1 MADLTSGEYLKD
13 ARQYSENDN
22 LSDSQIINS
31 YNAEFG
37 LQADGSGAMTGAD
50 LTLSEFANELRTQN
64 TGLADVAD
72 YQFQDTFTTY
82 QQENNIKPRGQRDSG
97 FEYSTD
103 QAAKL
108 IGSGITTV
116 GDFFGWDDFQD
127 YGNNIIRQQNQDI
140 EDGQYTSANPN
151 SLLDSYNN
159 EGMEEF
165 LSNILIKVE
174 ENAATSGVP
183 LIAKAAAVTV
193 AALGAPMIGTAL
205 FSASMLASAAMSI
218 GESAQEQEEKTG
230 KSNSGKAILTGIGV
244 AGLDLL
250 SVNKIFG
257 KGGTNSD
264 LINRLVENGQTTLA
278 KKFGAS
284 IARGSAKVVKSVAI
298 EAATEAA
305 QESLMMKAAQSEGG
319 EYTSDEVKE
328 RLFDSAVLGGVMGG
342 GISAPTIT
350 AQEIS
355 NNSQANRLREIR
367 SVEREANLKSE
378 NEVEA
383 IKLAVREMNTRQL
396 LGAEEQE
403 VREKGASVRE
413 LAATLRGLTEQT
425 NNTAKDNIEKGVTPS
440 LAQLAP
446 GLDLE
451 TKKNIA
457 NESVDRIN
465 EEEAKSDPKTDV
477 ESAFNARD
485 RAIENEKNQRA
496 PSEKD
501 RINSQLAMM
510 RLAVRNQQEGQ
521 PNRSNLPLL
530 EKADNNSTDIPADIK
545 TGTQMQN
552 ALRDA
557 LVKKQRDEVK
567 ATPRLEYTPDAAI
580 ALSNDAIEQERL
592 DVLAEK
598 RKTQEESAIVGGLDE
613 VKGAVIGGQSVPTRN
628 LRYKTGNELFTKKG
642 AELLARNLQAK
653 QDGSDYKV
661 VAIRRGQVTGFAIE
675 ITPTKESVNESVSD
689 PIISAKSPAESA
701 AGTTVTSDEIV
712 LEETTDTAVEDP
724 RLTNVDYI
732 EYAKIMADELIVNGG
747 IGYRTDESDLG
758 GGKIINRTPSQN
770 PDWFKNMLVEA
781 EAEQLGIAPFKPK
794 VKKIKEIAKKLSAGE
809 KLTSKQDRATAQWM
823 FNDIDFTREENIED
837 NLRYERKQEQSELD
851 ELRDEDAIAAR
862 EAAVTP
868 ITEKDIGVADK
879 ELASDTPPAIQND
892 LSNVSPSQEI
902 ENETARLNNQTAKIN
917 AKAKAEEQ
925 AKLIAAQEE
934 EVNAIVDPDL
944 DADVLD
950 NDAVVRD
957 LDDFGVNP
965 KDDDDADVP
974 FSKGNDVEGQTIEQ
988 AELVLRE
995 DKNLAKLIDDG
1006 KLEVNSTDQV
1016 TEQGQDQLFSEG
1028 ETVQGLYRDGVA
1040 TVFADNNNADT
1051 TRATAWHE
1059 VFHAAVDTLPPKVR
1073 TDLLDRLGKLS
1084 VDKKSQWV
1092 VDAMAAMPDSTSD
1105 TNFNEELGAYAVTQ
1119 YTLENNN
1126 LPTGVI
1132 NWVKDVIA
1140 KIKASVYKNTGI
1152 LIGALDPVMLKA
1164 IAKGWKGEG
1173 VSQDG
1178 SLKMSVAS
1186 TVSGAT
1192 DSLFSPETKA
1202 DIKNKGVKA
1211 RAFIKKNTTRF
1222 FTKEGLAGRLANE
1235 LKIIADGLK
1244 NASGSDMDFNTAIFG
1259 QLAAKE
1265 YGVKGFYDINESTID
1280 DMQKYMTGT
1289 DTEKLESSLP
1299 VNIKEGLDDLRAYV
1313 DNRTEAVVEGL
1324 DKLWKVKVSQ
1334 LSKENQELVAE
1345 WRRSQ
1350 DDPESFD
1357 GMEVELPNI
1366 QGIKGLLDLK
1376 EILESNLGSYLN
1388 RSFQAFDDK
1397 KWAEKTKENK
1407 KLIDDASTFI
1417 RENDYRVN
1425 VEKALGS
1432 NFKADGPAD
1441 REARVLQGIKYIQ
1454 DETFIPKGL
1463 SEKQIAGIDR
1473 RRGDLLS
1480 ETNEDNEVLGAVYA
1494 ILESARDRSKQGMA
1508 GLVANGTKYGTKDVS
1523 MFNKRKVID
1532 QSILALLGEHRD
1544 PILNVARSVT
1554 KMDYFIANNE
1564 YLIKLREQGLES
1576 GLFRERKSVSAKD
1589 GMEYTVQYAS
1599 KTSDTLDPLNG
1610 LWTSPDVIQ
1619 GLEDFNDSG
1628 GDGGWVDSFIRFNS
1642 KVKYGKTVLSS
1653 GTAFRNL
1660 LGGSFFPVLMGH
1672 NPFTGNFKSAFKES
1686 WADLYSKEE
1695 KFKDHIGKLT
1705 RLGVLHNSANASELK
1720 AILEDAVDMNAVGVI
1735 NTNER
1740 ALKYI
1745 PIGKIKRGAELAQN
1759 FYRMGDDLWK
1769 IVAFDKEV
1777 KDWMNVGY
1785 SEALAEKKAAYRIIN
1800 GMPTYSM
1807 LPLGFRKL
1815 RRFPLVGPFVAFPYE
1830 VIRTVYNNFRF
1841 IQQDLKGVDE
1851 NGKALDLTPE
1861 QLAKVKKLGNK
1872 RMIGMAIVHAAAPGL
1887 ALLSRVMNGVD
1898 DEEDKTRRLLGA
1910 EWGRNSSLI
1919 YVGTDSD
1926 GNRITLDSTY
1936 IMPYSIFTR
1945 AFTALNSGT
1954 KEDLDDKIRDSLD
1967 ELFSPFYNVDIT
1979 VGAALEIVTNK
1990 KRGGGVVY
1998 NDQGSSFDIAGEV
2011 SDYALNKLA
2020 PGLFLNAERIYKGF
2034 DGQKNSTGQPY
2045 SKAGEVAAAF
2055 GFRFNTMDV
2064 STAIRYHGYEIKDR
2078 LSKAQRILARKASDR
2093 NNVSDIDLKQ
2103 AFEDSMLA
2111 RDAAYNEVIR
2121 IVTGVEKMGYSKA
2134 DVRRALMGARFSQKD
2149 ISSLTNYVIPRYKLS
2164 KQFLSSVVSTIDS
2177 SSASESQKRE
2187 DKKMFTDRKRYI
2199 QMLERDQD
2207 K

>member
-37 LQADGSGAMTGAD
+37 LQADGSGAMTGTD

-64 TGLADVAD
+64 TGLAEVAD
-72 YQFQDTFTTY
+72 YEFQDTFTAY

-103 QAAKL
+103 QAARL
-108 IGSGITTV
+108 VGSGISTV
-116 GDFFGWDDFQD
+116 GDYFGWDDFRD
-127 YGNNIIRQQNQDI
+127 YGDNVIRQQNQDI

-205 FSASMLASAAMSI
+205 FTASMVASAAMSI

-284 IARGSAKVVKSVAI
+284 IARGSAKVVKSVAT
-298 EAATEAA
+298 EAVTEAA

-342 GISAPTIT
+342 GISAPAVT

-383 IKLAVREMNTRQL
+383 IKIAVREMNARRV

-425 NNTAKDNIEKGVTPS
+425 NNTAKDNIEKGVTLS
-440 LAQLAP
+440 LDELAP

-451 TKKNIA
+451 TKKNKA
-457 NESVDRIN
+457 NEVVDRIN

-485 RAIENEKNQRA
+485 IAIENEQNQRA

-510 RLAVRNQQEGQ
+510 RLAVRSRQKGQ

-530 EKADNNSTDIPADIK
+530 AKTDFEISDIQATDEPSNS
-545 TGTQMQN
+545 MQN
-552 ALRDA
+552 AWRDTM
-557 LVKKQRDEVK
+557 VKKEIDEIK
-567 ATPRLEYTPDAAI
+567 ATPRLGYTPPGAAI
-580 ALSNDAIEQERL
+580 PLSNDASDQKKLNVLEERKRTE
-592 DVLAEK
+592 EK
-598 RKTQEESAIVGGLDE
+598 SVTVDGLNE
-613 VKGAVIGGQSVPTRN
+613 VKDAVIGGQDVPTRN

-642 AELLARNLQAK
+642 ADLLARNLQAK
-653 QDGSDYKV
+653 QNGSDYTV
-661 VAIRRGQVTGFAIE
+661 VPIRRGQVTGFAIE
-675 ITPTKESVNESVSD
+675 ITPTPTPRSVNVPVSN
-689 PIISAKSPAESA
+689 PVIPAETATSEA
-701 AGTTVTSDEIV
+701 ATSPVAGDENV
-712 LEETTDTAVEDP
+712 LEETPDTQVEDP
-724 RLTNVDYI
+724 RLTEEYYTSYI
-732 EYAKIMADELIVNGG
+732 ETMANELIVNGG
-747 IGYRTDESDLG
+747 MGYRTDDSDLG
-758 GGKIINRTPSQN
+758 GGKITGRTPSQN

-781 EAEQLGIAPFKPK
+781 EAEQLGIAPFKPS
-794 VKKIKEIAKKLSAGE
+794 VKKIKEIAKKLDAGK

-823 FNDIDFTREENIED
+823 LNDIDLVLEEGAED
-837 NLRYERKQEQSELD
+837 TLVYEREQNELD
-851 ELRDEDAIAAR
+851 EIANAAR
-862 EAAVTP
+862 EEA
-868 ITEKDIGVADK
+868 
-879 ELASDTPPAIQND
+879 DTPSTEENNGVEGQELPYIGDPAVSND
-892 LSNVSPSQEI
+892 LQGVSEAQKV
-902 ENETARLNNQTAKIN
+902 ENETARLNNETAKI
-917 AKAKAEEQ
+917 KAKAEEQ
-925 AKLIAAQEE
+925 AILIAEQDK
-934 EVNAIVDPDL
+934 EVDETL
-944 DADVLD
+944 
-950 NDAVVRD
+950 RD
-957 LDDFGVNP
+957 LDDFQPDNP
-965 KDDDDADVP
+965 NDDIP
-974 FSKGNDVEGQTIEQ
+974 FSKGNDVDGQTIEQ

-1006 KLEVNSTDQV
+1006 KLEVNSTEQV
-1016 TEQGQDQLFSEG
+1016 TQQEQDQLFSEG

-1051 TRATAWHE
+1051 VRATAWHE
-1059 VFHAAVDTLPPKVR
+1059 VFHAAVDTLSPKVR
-1073 TDLLDRLGKLS
+1073 KDLLSRLDKLTMDGKA
-1084 VDKKSQWV
+1084 QWV
-1092 VDAMAAMPDSTSD
+1092 VDAMAAIPESTSEA
-1105 TNFNEELGAYAVTQ
+1105 NRAEELGAYAVTQ
-1119 YTLENNN
+1119 HTLEGNN
-1126 LPTGVI
+1126 LPAGVI
-1132 NWVKDVIA
+1132 KWAKDVIS
-1140 KIKASVYKNTGI
+1140 KIKASVYKNTGV
-1152 LIGALDPVMLKA
+1152 LLGSLDPVMLKA

-1178 SLKMSVAS
+1178 SVKLSVAS
-1186 TVSGAT
+1186 TVSGLSE
-1192 DSLFSPETKA
+1192 SLFSPETKA
-1202 DIKNKGVKA
+1202 DMKIKGEKA
-1211 RAFIKKNTTRF
+1211 RAFIKKNTTKF
-1222 FTKEGLAGRLANE
+1222 FTKEGLAGKVAFQ
-1235 LKIIADGLK
+1235 LKIIADGMK

-1265 YGVKGFYDINESTID
+1265 YGVKGFYDIDESTIN

-1289 DTEKLESSLP
+1289 DAEKADSSLP
-1299 VNIKEGLDDLRAYV
+1299 VNIKEGLNDLRAYV
-1313 DNRTEAVVEGL
+1313 DNRTEAVMEGL
-1324 DKLWKVKVSQ
+1324 DKLWAVKVSQ
-1334 LSKENQELVAE
+1334 LSEENQELVSE

-1357 GMEVELPNI
+1357 GMEVDLPNI
-1366 QGIKGLLDLK
+1366 PGIKGLIDLK
-1376 EILESNLGSYLN
+1376 EILESNMGSYLN

-1397 KWAEKTKENK
+1397 KWAEKAKENT
-1407 KLIDDASTFI
+1407 KLIEDASTFI

-1432 NFKADGPAD
+1432 NFKAGGPVD
-1441 REARVLQGIKYIQ
+1441 RETKVLQGIKYIQ
-1454 DETFIPKGL
+1454 DETFIPTGL

-1532 QSILALLGEHRD
+1532 GSILALLGEHRD

-1564 YLIKLREQGLES
+1564 YLINLREQGLES

-1610 LWTSPDVIQ
+1610 LWTSPDVIE

-1660 LGGSFFPVLMGH
+1660 FGGSFFPVLMGH
-1672 NPFTGNFKSAFKES
+1672 NPFTGNFKEAFKES
-1686 WADLYSKEE
+1686 WADLYSKDE

-1720 AILEDAVDMNAVGVI
+1720 AILEDAMDMNEVGII

-1740 ALKYI
+1740 ALKYV

-1830 VIRTVYNNFRF
+1830 VIRTVYNNYRF

-1851 NGKALDLTPE
+1851 NGKALDLNTE

-1872 RMIGMAIVHAAAPGL
+1872 RLIGMAIVHAAAPGL

-1898 DEEDKTRRLLGA
+1898 DEEDKTRRLLGP

-1919 YVGTDSD
+1919 YVGTDSN
-1926 GNRITLDSTY
+1926 GNRVTLDSTY

-1945 AFTALNSGT
+1945 AYNAIVNGT

-1979 VGAALEIVTNK
+1979 AGAALEIVTNK
-1990 KRGGGVVY
+1990 KRAGGVVY
-1998 NDQGSSFDIAGEV
+1998 NDQGSSYDIAGEV
-2011 SDYALNKLA
+2011 SNYALNKLA

-2078 LSKAQRILARKASDR
+2078 LSNAQRILAKKASDR
-2093 NNVSDIDLKQ
+2093 NEVSDLDLKQ
-2103 AFEDSMLA
+2103 AFEDSMVA
-2111 RDAAYNEVIR
+2111 RNAAYNEVIR
-2121 IVTGVEKMGYSKA
+2121 IVTGVEKMGYSSA
-2134 DVRRALMGARFSQKD
+2134 EVRQALMGARFSQKD
-2149 ISSLTNYVIPRYKLS
+2149 ISSLMNYAIPRYKLT

-2177 SSASESQKRE
+2177 SSASNSQKRE

-2207 K
+2207 R

>member
-31 YNAEFG
+31 YNAEFAPKEK
-37 LQADGSGAMTGAD
+37 LVMAEFDLEADGSGAMKGYD
-50 LTLSEFANELRTQN
+50 YTLSEYADGVRNENADLAN
-64 TGLADVAD
+64 VKD
-72 YQFQDTFTTY
+72 YQFRDAFNTY
-82 QQENNIKPRGQRDSG
+82 QQENNIKARGQRDSA

-103 QAAKL
+103 VAAEL
-108 IGSGITTV
+108 LGTGITTL
-116 GDFFGWDDFQD
+116 GDHFGWDDFRD
-127 YGNNIIRQQNQDI
+127 YGNNIIRQQKQDL

-151 SLLDSYNN
+151 SLLDTYNN
-159 EGMEEF
+159 EGAQEF
-165 LSNILIKVE
+165 AAGVWTKMKENSAVSGMPLVAKV
-174 ENAATSGVP
+174 G
-183 LIAKAAAVTV
+183 AAALVGLQLPIT
-193 AALGAPMIGTAL
+193 AGILFTSAMI
-205 FSASMLASAAMSI
+205 ASAVMSI
-218 GESAQEQEEKTG
+218 GESAQEQDDKTG
-230 KSNSGKAILTGIGV
+230 ESDSGLATATGLAVAASDYIGIGGSKFSV
-244 AGLDLL
+244 GDVVKDLTDKGYETAAKQMMAGLGRA
-250 SVNKIFG
+250 VAQIG
-257 KGGTNSD
+257 K
-264 LINRLVENGQTTLA
+264 R
-278 KKFGAS
+278 
-284 IARGSAKVVKSVAI
+284 VAM
-298 EAATEAA
+298 EAVTETA
-305 QESLMMKAAQSEGG
+305 QESLMMKAAQSQGG

-328 RLFDSAVLGGVMGG
+328 RLFDSAVLGGAMGG
-342 GISAPTIT
+342 GISAPAVAT
-350 AQEIS
+350 QEIS

-383 IKLAVREMNTRQL
+383 IKIAVREMNARRV

-425 NNTAKDNIEKGVTPS
+425 NNTAKDNIEKGVTLS
-440 LAQLAP
+440 LDELAP

-451 TKKNIA
+451 TKKNKA
-457 NESVDRIN
+457 NEVVDRIN

-485 RAIENEKNQRA
+485 IAIENEQNQRA

-510 RLAVRNQQEGQ
+510 RLAVRSRQKGQ

-530 EKADNNSTDIPADIK
+530 EKTDFEISDIQATDEPSNS
-545 TGTQMQN
+545 MQN

-557 LVKKQRDEVK
+557 MVKKEIDEIK
-567 ATPRLEYTPDAAI
+567 ATPRLGYTTPGDAI
-580 ALSNDAIEQERL
+580 PLSNDAIEQKKLNVLEER
-592 DVLAEK
+592 K
-598 RKTQEESAIVGGLDE
+598 RTEENSAIVGGLNE
-613 VKGAVIGGQSVPTRN
+613 VKGAVIGGQDVPTRN
-628 LRYKTGNELFTKKG
+628 LRFKTGNELFTKKG
-642 AELLARNLQAK
+642 ADLLALNLQA
-653 QDGSDYKV
+653 QQNGSDYTV
-661 VAIRRGQVTGFAIE
+661 VPIRRGQVTGFAIE
-675 ITPTKESVNESVSD
+675 ITPTPTPTPRSVNVPVSN
-689 PIISAKSPAESA
+689 PVITAKTTTPETPTPPV
-701 AGTTVTSDEIV
+701 AGDEIV
-712 LEETTDTAVEDP
+712 PEETPGTQVEDP
-724 RLTNVDYI
+724 RLTDEDYI
-732 EYAKIMADELIVNGG
+732 EYAKIMANELIVNGG
-747 IGYRTDESDLG
+747 MGYRTDDSDLG
-758 GGKIINRTPSQN
+758 GGKIIGRTPSQN
-770 PDWFKNMLVEA
+770 PDWFKNMLVEE
-781 EAEQLGIAPFKPK
+781 EAEQLGIAPFKPS

-837 NLRYERKQEQSELD
+837 NLRYGREEEQRQLD
-851 ELRDEDAIAAR
+851 ELRENAIAAR

-868 ITEKDIGVADK
+868 IAKTDIEVEDK
-879 ELASDTPPAIQND
+879 KLPSDTPRTIPDD
-892 LSNVSPSQEI
+892 LQDVSKAQKV
-902 ENETARLNNQTAKIN
+902 ENETAKLNNETAKI
-917 AKAKAEEQ
+917 KAKAEEQ
-925 AKLIAAQEE
+925 AILIAAQDK
-934 EVNAIVDPDL
+934 EVDETLRNLDEFTPYDPN
-944 DADVLD
+944 
-950 NDAVVRD
+950 NDI
-957 LDDFGVNP
+957 
-965 KDDDDADVP
+965 P
-974 FSKGNDVEGQTIEQ
+974 FSKGNDVDGQTIEQ

-1006 KLEVNSTDQV
+1006 KLEVNSTEQV
-1016 TEQGQDQLFSEG
+1016 TQQEQDQLFSEG

-1051 TRATAWHE
+1051 VRATAWHE
-1059 VFHAAVDTLPPKVR
+1059 VFHAAVDTLSPKVR
-1073 TDLLDRLGKLS
+1073 KNLLDRLGKLS
-1084 VDKKSQWV
+1084 VDKKAQWV
-1092 VDAMAAMPDSTSD
+1092 VDAMAAIPESTSEA
-1105 TNFNEELGAYAVTQ
+1105 NRAEELGAYAVTQ

-1126 LPTGVI
+1126 LPASVI
-1132 NWVKDVIA
+1132 KWAKDVIS
-1140 KIKASVYKNTGI
+1140 KIKASVYKNTGV
-1152 LIGALDPVMLKA
+1152 LLGSLDPVMLKA

-1178 SLKMSVAS
+1178 SVKLSVAS
-1186 TVSGAT
+1186 TVSGLSE
-1192 DSLFSPETKA
+1192 SLFSPETNA
-1202 DIKNKGVKA
+1202 DMKIKGEKA
-1211 RAFIKKNTTRF
+1211 RAFIKKITTKF
-1222 FTKEGLAGRLANE
+1222 FTKEGLAGKVAFQ
-1235 LKIIADGLK
+1235 LKIIADGMK

-1265 YGVKGFYDINESTID
+1265 YGVKGFYDIDESTIN

-1289 DTEKLESSLP
+1289 DAEKADSSLP
-1299 VNIKEGLDDLRAYV
+1299 VNIKEGLNDLRAYV
-1313 DNRTEAVVEGL
+1313 DNRTEAVMEGL
-1324 DKLWKVKVSQ
+1324 DKLWAVKISQ
-1334 LSKENQELVAE
+1334 LSEENQELVSE

-1357 GMEVELPNI
+1357 GMEVDLPNI
-1366 QGIKGLLDLK
+1366 PGIKGLIDLK
-1376 EILESNLGSYLN
+1376 EILESNMGSYLN

-1397 KWAEKTKENK
+1397 KWAEKAKENT
-1407 KLIDDASTFI
+1407 KLIEDASTFI

-1432 NFKADGPAD
+1432 NFKAGGPVD
-1441 REARVLQGIKYIQ
+1441 RETKVLQGIKYIQ
-1454 DETFIPKGL
+1454 DETFIPTGL

-1532 QSILALLGEHRD
+1532 GSILALLGEHRD

-1564 YLIKLREQGLES
+1564 YLINLREQGLES

-1610 LWTSPDVIQ
+1610 LWTSPDVIE

-1660 LGGSFFPVLMGH
+1660 FGGSFFPVLMGH
-1672 NPFTGNFKSAFKES
+1672 NPFTGNFKEAFKES
-1686 WADLYSKEE
+1686 WADLYSKDE

-1720 AILEDAVDMNAVGVI
+1720 AILEDAMDMNEVGII

-1740 ALKYI
+1740 ALKYV

-1815 RRFPLVGPFVAFPYE
+1815 RRFPLVAPFVAFPYE
-1830 VIRTVYNNFRF
+1830 VIRTVYNNYRF

-1851 NGKALDLTPE
+1851 NGKALDLNTE

-1872 RMIGMAIVHAAAPGL
+1872 RLIGMAIVHAAAPGL
-1887 ALLSRVMNGVD
+1887 ALLSRVLNGVD
-1898 DEEDKTRRLLGA
+1898 DEEDKTRRLLGP
-1910 EWGRNSSLI
+1910 EWGRNSSMI
-1919 YVGTDSD
+1919 YVGTDSN
-1926 GNRITLDSTY
+1926 GNRVTLDSTY

-1945 AFTALNSGT
+1945 AYNAIVNGT

-1979 VGAALEIVTNK
+1979 AGAALEIVTNK
-1990 KRGGGVVY
+1990 KRAGGVVY
-1998 NDQGSSFDIAGEV
+1998 NDQGSSYDIAGEV
-2011 SDYALNKLA
+2011 SNYALNKLA

-2078 LSKAQRILARKASDR
+2078 LSNAQRILAKKASDR
-2093 NNVSDIDLKQ
+2093 NEVSDLDLKQ
-2103 AFEDSMLA
+2103 AFEDSMVA
-2111 RDAAYNEVIR
+2111 RNAAYNEVIR
-2121 IVTGVEKMGYSKA
+2121 IVTGVEKMGYSSA
-2134 DVRRALMGARFSQKD
+2134 EVRQSLMGARFSQKD
-2149 ISSLTNYVIPRYKLS
+2149 ISSLMNYTIPRYKLT

-2177 SSASESQKRE
+2177 SSASNSQKRE

-2207 K
+2207 R

>member
-37 LQADGSGAMTGAD
+37 LQADGSGAMTGTD
-50 LTLSEFANELRTQN
+50 LTLSEFANELRTQD
-64 TGLADVAD
+64 TGLAEVAD
-72 YQFQDTFTTY
+72 YEFQDTFTAY

-103 QAAKL
+103 QAARL
-108 IGSGITTV
+108 VGSGISTV
-116 GDFFGWDDFQD
+116 GDYFGWDDFRD
-127 YGNNIIRQQNQDI
+127 YGDNVIRQQNQDI

-165 LSNILIKVE
+165 LANILIKVE

-205 FSASMLASAAMSI
+205 FTASMVASAAMSI

-264 LINRLVENGQTTLA
+264 LINRLVENGQPTLA
-278 KKFGAS
+278 KKLGAS
-284 IARGSAKVVKSVAI
+284 IARGSAKVVKSVAT
-298 EAATEAA
+298 EAVTEAA

-342 GISAPTIT
+342 GISAPAVT

-383 IKLAVREMNTRQL
+383 IKIAVREMNARRV

-425 NNTAKDNIEKGVTPS
+425 NNTAKDNIEKGVTLS
-440 LAQLAP
+440 LDELAP

-451 TKKNIA
+451 TKKNKA
-457 NESVDRIN
+457 NEVVDRIN

-485 RAIENEKNQRA
+485 IEIEKEKNQRT

-510 RLAVRNQQEGQ
+510 RLAVRSRQKGQ
-521 PNRSNLPLL
+521 PNRSNLPWLAKTDF
-530 EKADNNSTDIPADIK
+530 EISDIQATDEPSNS
-545 TGTQMQN
+545 MQN
-552 ALRDA
+552 AWRDTM
-557 LVKKQRDEVK
+557 VKKEIDEIK
-567 ATPRLEYTPDAAI
+567 ATPRLGYTPPGAAI
-580 ALSNDAIEQERL
+580 ALSNDAIEQKKLNVLEERKRTE
-592 DVLAEK
+592 EK
-598 RKTQEESAIVGGLDE
+598 SVTVDGLNE
-613 VKGAVIGGQSVPTRN
+613 VKDAVIGGQDVPTRN

-642 AELLARNLQAK
+642 ADLLARNQQAK
-653 QDGSDYKV
+653 QNGSDYTV
-661 VAIRRGQVTGFAIE
+661 VPIRRGQVTGFAIE
-675 ITPTKESVNESVSD
+675 ITPTPTPTPRSVNVPVSD
-689 PIISAKSPAESA
+689 PVITAETPTPETPTPPV
-701 AGTTVTSDEIV
+701 AGDEIV
-712 LEETTDTAVEDP
+712 LKETTGNQVED
-724 RLTNVDYI
+724 
-732 EYAKIMADELIVNGG
+732 
-747 IGYRTDESDLG
+747 TD
-758 GGKIINRTPSQN
+758 T
-770 PDWFKNMLVEA
+770 
-781 EAEQLGIAPFKPK
+781 
-794 VKKIKEIAKKLSAGE
+794 LSAKE
-809 KLTSKQDRATAQWM
+809 QEQ
-823 FNDIDFTREENIED
+823 
-837 NLRYERKQEQSELD
+837 KQEQKQKQATTAQKPQPIFTPPDNADLWKSTETAITMTPDVFLNLVNDLRENDVDLESEKYIREQIAKGEPLETPFLSFKLD
-851 ELRDEDAIAAR
+851 NKGVATVTGHEGRHRAR
-862 EAAVTP
+862 ILKEMG
-868 ITEKDIGVADK
+868 ITEMPVNLMSQGENTGEVIRWSEQTDLTRTDRIKGLWPTILKSENKSNGYEIAFPV
-879 ELASDTPPAIQND
+879 SDPLENKNQ
-892 LSNVSPSQEI
+892 QEI
-902 ENETARLNNQTAKIN
+902 L
-917 AKAKAEEQ
+917 KAEQ
-925 AKLIAAQEE
+925 DK
-934 EVNAIVDPDL
+934 IVDESFEKDS
-944 DADVLD
+944 
-950 NDAVVRD
+950 
-957 LDDFGVNP
+957 
-965 KDDDDADVP
+965 DDDIP
-974 FSKGNDVEGQTIEQ
+974 FSKGNDVDGQTIEQ

-1006 KLEVNSTDQV
+1006 KLEVNSTEQV
-1016 TEQGQDQLFSEG
+1016 TQQEQDQLFSEG

-1051 TRATAWHE
+1051 VRATAWHE
-1059 VFHAAVDTLPPKVR
+1059 VFHAAVDTLSPKVR
-1073 TDLLDRLGKLS
+1073 KNLLDRLGKLS
-1084 VDKKSQWV
+1084 VDKKAQWV
-1092 VDAMAAMPDSTSD
+1092 VDAMAAIPESTSEA
-1105 TNFNEELGAYAVTQ
+1105 NRAEELGAYAVTQ
-1119 YTLENNN
+1119 YTLEGNN
-1126 LPTGVI
+1126 LPAGVI
-1132 NWVKDVIA
+1132 KWAKDVIS
-1140 KIKASVYKNTGI
+1140 KIKASVYKNTGV
-1152 LIGALDPVMLKA
+1152 LLGSLDPVMLKA

-1178 SLKMSVAS
+1178 SVKLSVAS
-1186 TVSGAT
+1186 TVSGLSE
-1192 DSLFSPETKA
+1192 SLFSPETKA
-1202 DIKNKGVKA
+1202 DMKIKGEKA
-1211 RAFIKKNTTRF
+1211 RAFIKKITTKF
-1222 FTKEGLAGRLANE
+1222 FTKEGLAGKVAFQ
-1235 LKIIADGLK
+1235 LKIIADGMK

-1265 YGVKGFYDINESTID
+1265 YGVKGFYDIDESTIN

-1289 DTEKLESSLP
+1289 DAEKADSSLP
-1299 VNIKEGLDDLRAYV
+1299 VNIKEGLNDLRAYV
-1313 DNRTEAVVEGL
+1313 DNRTEAVMEGL
-1324 DKLWKVKVSQ
+1324 DKLWAVKISQ
-1334 LSKENQELVAE
+1334 LSEENQELVSE

-1357 GMEVELPNI
+1357 GMEVDLPNI
-1366 QGIKGLLDLK
+1366 PGIKGLIDLK
-1376 EILESNLGSYLN
+1376 EILESNMGSYLN

-1397 KWAEKTKENK
+1397 KWAEKAKENT
-1407 KLIDDASTFI
+1407 KLIEDASTFI

-1432 NFKADGPAD
+1432 NFKAGGPVD
-1441 REARVLQGIKYIQ
+1441 REAKVLQGIKYIQ
-1454 DETFIPKGL
+1454 DETFIPTGL
-1463 SEKQIAGIDR
+1463 TEKQIAGIDR

-1532 QSILALLGEHRD
+1532 GSILALLGEHRD

-1564 YLIKLREQGLES
+1564 YLINLREQGLAS

-1610 LWTSPDVIQ
+1610 LWTSPDVIE

-1660 LGGSFFPVLMGH
+1660 FGGSFFPVLMGH
-1672 NPFTGNFKSAFKES
+1672 NPFTGNFKEAFKES
-1686 WADLYSKEE
+1686 WADLYSKDE

-1720 AILEDAVDMNAVGVI
+1720 AILEDAMDMNEVGII

-1740 ALKYI
+1740 ALKYV

-1830 VIRTVYNNFRF
+1830 VIRTVYNNYRF

-1851 NGKALDLTPE
+1851 NGKALDLNTE

-1872 RMIGMAIVHAAAPGL
+1872 RLIGMAIVQTAAPAL

-1898 DEEDKTRRLLGA
+1898 DEEDKTRRLLGP

-1919 YVGTDSD
+1919 YVGTDSN
-1926 GNRITLDSTY
+1926 GNRVTLDSTY

-1945 AFTALNSGT
+1945 AYNAIVNGT

-1979 VGAALEIVTNK
+1979 AGAALEIVTNK
-1990 KRGGGVVY
+1990 KRAGGVVY
-1998 NDQGSSFDIAGEV
+1998 NDQGSSYDIAGEV
-2011 SDYALNKLA
+2011 SNYALNKLA

-2078 LSKAQRILARKASDR
+2078 LSNAQRILAKKASDR
-2093 NNVSDIDLKQ
+2093 NEVSDLDLKQ
-2103 AFEDSMLA
+2103 AFEDSMVA
-2111 RDAAYNEVIR
+2111 RNAAYNEVIR
-2121 IVTGVEKMGYSKA
+2121 IVTGVEKMGYSSA
-2134 DVRRALMGARFSQKD
+2134 EVRQALMGARFSQKD
-2149 ISSLTNYVIPRYKLS
+2149 ISSLMNYAIPRYKLT

-2177 SSASESQKRE
+2177 SSASNSQKRE

-2207 K
+2207 R